1 MKIQWYPGHMA
12 KAKRKMKEDLPLCDV
27 IIEDN
32 LIGIANCM
40 LRLIHVVA
48 DYK

>member
-1 MKIQWYPGHMA
+1 MRMRDRFVVFA
-12 KAKRKMKEDLPLCDV
+12 VRNEMPLWDV

-32 LIGIANCM
+32 LIDIANCM